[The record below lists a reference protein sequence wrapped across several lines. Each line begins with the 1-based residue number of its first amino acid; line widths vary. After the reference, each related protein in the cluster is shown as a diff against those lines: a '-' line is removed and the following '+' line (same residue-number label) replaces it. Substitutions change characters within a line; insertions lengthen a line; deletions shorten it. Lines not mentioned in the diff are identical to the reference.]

1 MDKSSK
7 IGNFQVSIFLGVEKV
22 ETTKSSH
29 YRITEANMR
38 SHKSLVANQSWVQ
51 PKIQETTHVHVKMTQ
66 NLEKSKFGEFLYYTT
81 WTRPQHQP
89 KRMTSFQ
96 GPRVPNPSVHR
107 CPRAGYSHPGSS
119 KVANVG
125 TICPILGPA

>member
-1 MDKSSK
+1 M
-7 IGNFQVSIFLGVEKV
+7 GVEKV

-29 YRITEANMR
+29 LIKPKERPSIKDHYRITEANMW

-51 PKIQETTHVHVKMTQ
+51 PKIQETTHVHVKITQ
-66 NLEKSKFGEFLYYTT
+66 NLISLSLGNFYPIYYIT
-81 WTRPQHQP
+81 WTWPQHQP